1 MWIAF
6 LRDFNGVTMLVEDAD
21 WFWQVQFFYDAAGAH
36 GFGVFWDGH
45 WAAEAWPTVWKEAH
59 HSIAFLEFFSLVV
72 ALSIWGQTLA
82 NRNVVFN
89 VDNQTAVNLVNCQK
103 AKDEKV
109 LRLLRLF
116 LLTCLKFSI
125 MFKTR
130 YVPGVNIDIADALAR
145 LLWRRFRGLAPGAD
159 VQKTP
164 VPGALW
170 EMGM

>member
-21 WFWQVQFFYDAAGAH
+21 WYWQIQIFSEAAGAH

-45 WAAEAWPTVWKEAH
+45 LAAEVWPPAWKEAH
-59 HSIAFLEFFSLVV
+59 HSIAFLEFFPLVV
-72 ALSIWGQTLA
+72 ALFIWGHTLA
-82 NRNVVFN
+82 NRNVIFN
-89 VDNQTAVNLVNCQK
+89 VDNHTVVNLVNFQK

-109 LRLLRLF
+109 LHLLRLF
-116 LLTCLKFSI
+116 LLTYLKFNM
-125 MFKTR
+125 MFKAR
-130 YVPGVNIDIADALAR
+130 YVPGVNNDIADTLSR
-145 LLWRRFRGLAPGAD
+145 SQWQRFRGLAPGAD